1 MARRGDTHRLMR
13 WLWTSR
19 RLDAR
24 LVRLSLLP
32 ASGLW
37 RAATSARD
45 AAYTRGWLPAQALAI
60 PSVGVGNLTVGDSG
74 KTPVALWIARH
85 YAAQGIRPALV
96 LRAGT
101 PQRAAAH
108 AHAVPTAIV
117 VSGADRRA
125 SVAAAAREGAGIAI
139 LENIL
144 QPRAVHPDYAVAV
157 VGAETSRAV
166 RWPLPA
172 GPWRE
177 GWGALSHADAVV
189 VTRKRA
195 TAAAAGALAD
205 ELQRHTTG
213 VVAVAHL
220 GLRHLEGLVSR
231 AERPA
236 SLLAGRRVV
245 AASGM
250 VDPDAFVSHIK
261 GTGAA
266 VQVATWQ
273 AEGEMRDEDVAW
285 LAHAARRADFVVVT
299 EHDAVKLRDRWPARV
314 AEPLVAILDLTW
326 ERNGDAFVAGLDG
339 VLAPVAQS

>member
-37 RAATSARD
+37 RVATTARN
-45 AAYTRGWLPAQALAI
+45 AAYTRGWLPAHALEI
-60 PSVGVGNLTVGDSG
+60 PSVGIGNLTVGDSG
-74 KTPVALWIARH
+74 KTPVALWVARH

-101 PQRAAAH
+101 QQRAAAH
-108 AHAVPTAIV
+108 AHAVPTAV
-117 VSGADRRA
+117 VVAGADRRA
-125 SVAAAAREGAGIAI
+125 SVAAAAREGAEVAI
-139 LENIL
+139 LENAL
-144 QPRAVHPDYAVAV
+144 QPRAVHPDFALAV

-177 GWGALSHADAVV
+177 GWGALGHADAVI

-195 TAAAAGALAD
+195 TAAAASALAD
-205 ELQRHTTG
+205 ELQRHTKG

-220 GLRHLEGLVSR
+220 GVRHLEGLVSR

-236 SLLAGRRVV
+236 TLLSGRRVV

-273 AEGEMRDEDVAW
+273 ADGEMRDEDVAW

-314 AEPLVAILDLTW
+314 AEPLVAVLDLTW
-326 ERNGDAFVAGLDG
+326 ERNGDAVAAGLDA
-339 VLAPVAQS
+339 VVQPVPQP